1 MVWGDLVLVAM
12 CCASLPV
19 AARRHWTHCI
29 SSINT
34 SLSTALQPSVPQVP
48 NYRLSMTIPDWL
60 QAIQTY
66 MKTLQYPSNQGLG
79 GPRGDGR
86 GDLEPPGRSVPGWSA
101 NAP

>member
-1 MVWGDLVLVAM
+1 
-12 CCASLPV
+12 
-19 AARRHWTHCI
+19 
-29 SSINT
+29 
-34 SLSTALQPSVPQVP
+34 
-48 NYRLSMTIPDWL
+48 MTIPDWL